1 MRPDRPIPPASEAP
15 PASVAP
21 VTVAKPTR
29 LLTAEEKKAAK
40 SAEKDAKKAA
50 RKAAKKAE
58 AKADQPP
65 PTRARRVKIDST
77 RWQKQ
82 HLRDEQVMEEAD
94 RQVQGYVANEQALMS
109 PQPSEAD
116 EEERQSSDADDGGAQ
131 ATHTAAAEMDDA
143 AQSEAESVETESP
156 LQAAVESDEAVNDV
170 ASNAA
175 SSPEES
181 RSESEAA
188 DAGVTND
195 EPQDAEMANAE
206 TITAAGGDDEQIQ
219 HLTEI
224 FRPQEAGPMFSLA
237 DLLDEE
243 DMDELPIHI
252 DEPYTHGATQTAPV
266 SFTPFPQYDAPLST
280 NETHIPSRFAV
291 QTPTFFMFPFDGD
304 FDEGGA
310 FADMTEKDR
319 AALLDRSWTGVGESR
334 RFKRTQTL
342 YVAHCLCA
350 CHLTRCQTVRRS
362 PRNMMQLDEF

>member
-1 MRPDRPIPPASEAP
+1 MRPDRPLPPASEAP
-15 PASVAP
+15 PALVAP
-21 VTVAKPTR
+21 VAVVKPTR

-82 HLRDEQVMEEAD
+82 HLRDEQVTEEAD
-94 RQVQGYVANEQALMS
+94 RQSKDYVAKDQALTS
-109 PQPSEAD
+109 PQLLEAD
-116 EEERQSSDADDGGAQ
+116 EEEERSSDAGDGGAQ
-131 ATHTAAAEMDDA
+131 GTHSAAEEIDGD
-143 AQSEAESVETESP
+143 AQSEAESVEIESP
-156 LQAAVESDEAVNDV
+156 LTAVVESDETVDDV
-170 ASNAA
+170 ASDAA
-175 SSPEES
+175 SSPEKS
-181 RSESEAA
+181 GSESEEA
-188 DAGVTND
+188 DVEVTND
-195 EPQDAEMANAE
+195 EPQDAITAE
-206 TITAAGGDDEQIQ
+206 ADTTTAAGVDDEQIQ

-280 NETHIPSRFAV
+280 NQTHIPSRFAV

-319 AALLDRSWTGVGESR
+319 AAMLDRSWTGVGESR

-342 YVAHCLCA
+342 YVAHCCCA

-362 PRNMMQLDEF
+362 PRNTMQLDAS